1 MTESITEIESEM
13 IGTKDITEESGLD
26 RTTVLAAFQSGEL
39 AGRNFGGSRGWCTTR
54 RAFLAY
60 LEGGGVDGKAVDDAV
75 LRAEAEKAVE
85 DLESG
90 DRSMAEVLSSWAKAF
105 PTMRIADFAAAVD
118 RGNK

>member
-1 MTESITEIESEM
+1 MTESITDIESEM

-39 AGRNFGGSRGWCTTR
+39 AGRNFGGSRGWVTTR

-60 LEGGGVDGKAVDDAV
+60 LTGGNVDTKGVDDAV
-75 LRAEAEKAVE
+75 ARAEAERAVE

-90 DRSMAEVLSSWAKAF
+90 DRSMAEILSSWGQAF
-105 PTMRIADFAAAVD
+105 PTMRIADFAKAVE
-118 RGNK
+118 RGSQ